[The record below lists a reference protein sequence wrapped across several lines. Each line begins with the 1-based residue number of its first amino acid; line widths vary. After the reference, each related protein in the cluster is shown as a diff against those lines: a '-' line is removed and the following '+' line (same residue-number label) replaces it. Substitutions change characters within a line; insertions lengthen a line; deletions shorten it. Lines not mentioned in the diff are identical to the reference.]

1 VNNIFELLVGIVVE
15 KFKNLQ
21 KKVWKEN
28 SIEYIQTWAN
38 DIGNIH
44 V

>member
-1 VNNIFELLVGIVVE
+1 VNNIIEFLVGIVVE
-15 KFKNLQ
+15 NSKKLQ

-38 DIGNIH
+38 DIRYIH
-44 V
+44 D